1 MKEEYILKNYYK
13 NNVQNY
19 INKQSEEFKDNI
31 NEKYKEFWTHYE
43 KTMYKNNKRGI
54 LPTLKKEEE
63 TIREYDYKDLTPI
76 LLILKV
82 HGPQTAR
89 DLAEMLQKD
98 TKEIVSNLYHGIRI
112 RLINKEGK
120 TFKEENSRHVN
131 LYSFNE
137 GHKVK
142 LKSWS
147 LVVKLDDQTERKMNK
162 KIPMK
167 LRKAINDFLT
177 FYNFN
182 FEGE

>member
-13 NNVQNY
+13 NDVQNY
-19 INKQSEEFKDNI
+19 INKQSKEFKDDI
-31 NEKYKEFWTHYE
+31 DQKYKEFWTHYE
-43 KTMYKNNKRGI
+43 KTMYRNNKRGI
-54 LPTLKKEEE
+54 LPVLKEKEE
-63 TIREYDYKDLTPI
+63 TIKEYDYKDLNPI
-76 LLILKV
+76 LLILKT

-131 LYSFNE
+131 LYSFNDSPN
-137 GHKVK
+137 VK

-147 LVVKLDDQTERKMNK
+147 LVVKLNNQTERKMNK
-162 KIPMK
+162 IIPMK
-167 LRKAINDFLT
+167 LRKAIDDYLSFH
-177 FYNFN
+177 NFN
-182 FEGE
+182 LEGE